1 MRLPFFTLFVSN
13 LVLFFLYPTL
23 VLAIHPYALA
33 RREHKPSP
41 APQVLTS
48 RQHHVVRDLLDVC
61 INLNVDL
68 LADASQLLGL
78 GSLLGPL
85 AAGSDIQL
93 CLCLKVGFFESCRSI
108 YS

>member
-33 RREHKPSP
+33 RREHSP

-48 RQHHVVRDLLDVC
+48 RPHHVVRDLLDVC
-61 INLNVDL
+61 INRNVDL
-68 LADASQLLGL
+68 LADASQLFGL

-93 CLCLKVGFFESCRSI
+93 CLCLKVGFFKSCRSI